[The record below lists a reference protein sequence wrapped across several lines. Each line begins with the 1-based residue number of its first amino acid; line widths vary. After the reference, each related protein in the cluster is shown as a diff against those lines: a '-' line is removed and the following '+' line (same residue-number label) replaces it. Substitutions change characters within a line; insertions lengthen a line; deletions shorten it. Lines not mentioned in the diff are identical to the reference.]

1 MHPTDDNLG
10 SEVDVGDDVIR
21 VRLFQADGAICASG
35 VGAVVGIYGVV
46 GGVDDA
52 VSGVTLKLGD
62 VPSSGSSH
70 EKISDG
76 TIVVED

>member
-1 MHPTDDNLG
+1 MHPTDDDLG
-10 SEVDVGDDVIR
+10 GEVGVGDDVIR
-21 VRLFQADGAICASG
+21 VRLFQANGAICASG

-62 VPSSGSSH
+62 GPSSGGGH
-70 EKISDG
+70 GITK
-76 TIVVED
+76 

>member
-10 SEVDVGDDVIR
+10 GEVGVGDDVIR
-21 VRLFQADGAICASG
+21 VRLFQANGTVSGSG

-52 VSGVTLKLGD
+52 VSGMTLKLSD
-62 VPSSGSSH
+62 VPDSSGSNG
-70 EKISDG
+70 EISNRYG
-76 TIVVED
+76 